1 MDQCAFCLH
10 RPEPLLC
17 RWEGDLRLEAV
28 DGPRRLLG
36 VFSPQGT
43 PLLHFVELGG
53 ETRTWPDGEG
63 LVRAVTVYNRSSLPL
78 DRVTVAG
85 GGAALP
91 GTVRINGL
99 PQPEADPA
107 LGVEVPG
114 LDAGA
119 EAVIT
124 WQGPLPG
131 EGEGEPPMT
140 AAYEYRF
147 GGDTLRG
154 EARA

>member
-43 PLLHFVELGG
+43 SLLHFVELGG

-63 LVRAVTVYNRSSLPL
+63 LVRAVTVYNRSSLPM
-78 DRVTVAG
+78 DRVEVAPDGTIEPGSLRIEGGPAEEPVLPGLAAG
-85 GGAALP
+85 GQALLTWREP
-91 GTVRINGL
+91 ASGTAQAIGLRYRYTFAGEVR
-99 PQPEADPA
+99 E
-107 LGVEVPG
+107 GVC
-114 LDAGA
+114 
-119 EAVIT
+119 
-124 WQGPLPG
+124 
-131 EGEGEPPMT
+131 
-140 AAYEYRF
+140 
-147 GGDTLRG
+147 TL
-154 EARA
+154 

>member
-43 PLLHFVELGG
+43 SLLHFVELGG

-63 LVRAVTVYNRSSLPL
+63 LVRAVTVYNRSSLPM
-78 DRVTVAG
+78 DRVG
-85 GGAALP
+85 
-91 GTVRINGL
+91 R
-99 PQPEADPA
+99 
-107 LGVEVPG
+107 
-114 LDAGA
+114 
-119 EAVIT
+119 
-124 WQGPLPG
+124 
-131 EGEGEPPMT
+131 
-140 AAYEYRF
+140 
-147 GGDTLRG
+147 
-154 EARA
+154 

>member
-43 PLLHFVELGG
+43 SLLHFVELGS

-63 LVRAVTVYNRSSLPL
+63 LVRAVTVYNRSSLPM
-78 DRVTVAG
+78 DRVEVAPDG
-85 GGAALP
+85 TIEPGSLRIEGRPAEEPVLPGLAAGGQALLTWREPAGGAAQTIGLRYRYTFA
-91 GTVRINGL
+91 GEVR
-99 PQPEADPA
+99 
-107 LGVEVPG
+107 
-114 LDAGA
+114 
-119 EAVIT
+119 
-124 WQGPLPG
+124 
-131 EGEGEPPMT
+131 EGSC
-140 AAYEYRF
+140 
-147 GGDTLRG
+147 TL
-154 EARA
+154 